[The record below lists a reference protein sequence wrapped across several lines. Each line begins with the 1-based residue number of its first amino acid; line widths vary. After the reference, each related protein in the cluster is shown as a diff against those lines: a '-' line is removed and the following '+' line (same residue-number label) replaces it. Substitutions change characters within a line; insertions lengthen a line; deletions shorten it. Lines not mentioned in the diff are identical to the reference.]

1 MRKKVRKILKYS
13 ISSIILMVVVA
24 LIFPTW
30 TPKIKGENSISM
42 LEQVEINRA
51 GHEVMI
57 RGADRSNPILIFV
70 HGGPGCSEIPYV
82 RKYQQDLEQHF
93 TVVHYDQRGS
103 GKSYH
108 FSEDYS
114 NLTTDVLVDDLLA
127 LRNYVTEE
135 LGQEKVILIGH
146 SFGTY
151 IGMKAAAKAPTQ
163 FHAYIGIGQMANT
176 LQSELESLEYTYEQ
190 AKQAGNAEDVKKL
203 ELIHSSI
210 EQGKELVPRILLQKY
225 GGAAR
230 LIHENRDY
238 ILGFLF
244 NPEYNGMDMIRFYSG
259 MISSQDI
266 LLKEAFDQ
274 NLPDIVDHL
283 EIPTYFVTGK
293 YDYMTTANAAR
304 DYFDVLD
311 APIKDFIVF
320 NESAHYPQFEE
331 KEKFVQWL
339 QELF

>member
-1 MRKKVRKILKYS
+1 MRKKICKTLKYS
-13 ISSIILMVVVA
+13 LLSIILMIIVA

-30 TPKIKGENSISM
+30 TPKIKGEHSISRI
-42 LEQVEINRA
+42 EQVEINGA

-57 RGADRSNPILIFV
+57 RGVDRSNPILIFV

-82 RKYQQDLEQHF
+82 RKYQKELEQHF

-108 FSEDYS
+108 FFEDYS
-114 NLTTDVLVDDLLA
+114 NLTTDVLVDDLIA
-127 LRNYVTEE
+127 LSDVVSKE
-135 LGQEKVILIGH
+135 LNQEKVILIGH

-151 IGMKAAAKAPTQ
+151 IGMKAAAKAPVQ
-163 FHAYIGIGQMANT
+163 FQAYIGIGQMANT
-176 LQSELESLEYTYEQ
+176 FQSELESSAYTLEQ
-190 AKQAGNAEDVKKL
+190 AKQAGNIKDVQKL
-203 ELIHSSI
+203 ELVRDSI
-210 EQGKELVPRILLQKY
+210 EQGTGLTPRILLQKY

-230 LIHENRDY
+230 LISENRDY
-238 ILGFLF
+238 ISGFLF
-244 NPEYNGMDMIRFYSG
+244 NPEYNGLDMIRFYTG
-259 MISSQDI
+259 MFSSQDI

-274 NLPDIVDHL
+274 NLPDVVDHL
-283 EIPTYFVTGK
+283 EIPTYFVMGK

-304 DYFDVLD
+304 DYFDVLN

-331 KEKFVQWL
+331 KEKFVKWL
-339 QELF
+339 NERF